1 MNRRPSRWHIGAVA
15 LALLVVAVA
24 TGAAVGH
31 SAATQ
36 TSASDT
42 LVDGTTDTITNL
54 DPAGTYDFGTFT
66 LDANVFEHLLDFKNG
81 AKLEPSLATKCF
93 SVGTLKTWRCN
104 LRHGVKFHDGSAFDS
119 ADVKFSIDRVNNKAV
134 KAQAAA
140 NSPSPLLG
148 NLAERHDKRP
158 VRRDVP
164 SQVAAG
170 DVAVGARDAVLLH
183 RPERHVFGHDKL
195 RSNT

>member
-1 MNRRPSRWHIGAVA
+1 MNRRPNRWHIGAVA

-31 SAATQ
+31 SAPSQ

-104 LRHGVKFHDGSAFDS
+104 LRQGVKFHDGSAFDS

-148 NLAERHDKRP
+148 NLASVTTNGQYAVIVHLKSP
-158 VRRDVP
+158 QVTWPSVLATQCCFIVP
-164 SQVAAG
+164 SDTYSG
-170 DVAVGARDAVLLH
+170 TS
-183 RPERHVFGHDKL
+183 L
-195 RSNT
+195 R